1 MRYYIALEIPDDDH
15 TAVGVVV
22 PDIPGCFSA
31 GDTLDEAIAN
41 AEEAITLQ
49 LEDMI
54 ERNLE
59 LPVPSSIESFMDDYK
74 ESTWAFVGVEI
85 DPQQLS
91 TKARR
96 INITVPEGALYLIDR
111 AAEKAHTNR
120 SAFLYESALS
130 RIQGRNVGQYEIY
143 RDSNTGRNV
152 SAKTPKRRVAA
163 KKKTKRKAV

>member
-1 MRYYIALEIPDDDH
+1 
-15 TAVGVVV
+15 V

-41 AEEAITLQ
+41 AEEAIVLQ

-54 ERNLE
+54 KRNLD
-59 LPVPSSIESFMDDYK
+59 LPKPSSIEDFMNDYPG
-74 ESTWAFVGVEI
+74 WAFVGVEV

-91 TKARR
+91 TKAKR

-120 SAFLYESALS
+120 SAFLYESALA
-130 RIQGRNVGQYEIY
+130 RI
-143 RDSNTGRNV
+143 
-152 SAKTPKRRVAA
+152 
-163 KKKTKRKAV
+163 RKQA